1 MAQRSLHAVIKV
13 YYSSMSCF
21 NTFSRTNDTA
31 CSAMVSHTN
40 VHSCTIW
47 VRRFT
52 NYVTKYDH
60 KVWCHPHST
69 EHDTQPI
76 VFLITKQVVPYQTH
90 GGTCCPRVSTPKI
103 RSLVDLSMTNHIT
116 RRNQTVCT
124 IPSLLKP
131 QHWSSPRSNHISV
144 DGRPSP
150 TKRQAELNITKDG
163 KTCTTLMTT
172 RLSKTNHVWTQ
183 ILSMRLR

>member
-31 CSAMVSHTN
+31 CSAKVSHTN

-60 KVWCHPHST
+60 KVWSPERRVREMT
-69 EHDTQPI
+69 EREHRAHFEELT
-76 VFLITKQVVPYQTH
+76 LLQT
-90 GGTCCPRVSTPKI
+90 
-103 RSLVDLSMTNHIT
+103 
-116 RRNQTVCT
+116 
-124 IPSLLKP
+124 
-131 QHWSSPRSNHISV
+131 
-144 DGRPSP
+144 
-150 TKRQAELNITKDG
+150 
-163 KTCTTLMTT
+163 
-172 RLSKTNHVWTQ
+172 
-183 ILSMRLR
+183 